1 MPNLPSAQRQ
11 LEAETRPQS
20 ASRLTLGSLLAPG
33 LTILWHP
40 DAERVGEQAA
50 LTALASGR
58 PEYLSRREPAFGP
71 PGEPASRPLA
81 DPYVSRTPIRLE
93 PGAAPGAVLLTAG
106 ETRTPLS
113 VNGEPV
119 SGPREVSAAE
129 VERGAVLLLANRV
142 ALLLHFLDPL
152 GVPGVPR
159 FGLVGESLAVVQLR
173 REIGRVAALPV
184 PVLLRGATGTGKEL
198 VARALHEA
206 GPRRQAPYLAVNM
219 GAIPTTLAAAELFGA
234 ARGAFTGADR
244 KREGWFSRAH
254 GGTLFLDE
262 VGETPLEVQALLLR
276 TLESGE
282 IQPVGGDA
290 VARVDVRLIAATDVE
305 LEAAVAAGRFRAP
318 LLHRLGGYEI
328 LVPPLSRRRDDIGRL
343 LLHFLRQELAAV
355 GQGDRLAPR
364 RPEERPW
371 LPAATVARLAAH
383 DWPGNVRQLRNVA
396 RRIVVAGR
404 DADEVPKGDWIE
416 RLLAESASS
425 SAAASASP
433 TPPTP
438 VPADVAGA
446 GGAGLRDTP
455 PPRAPRKVY
464 RRLEEIS
471 DEEVLATLRA
481 NRFRLQPTA
490 AELGIART
498 SLYDRIENSPLFHK
512 AADLSRQEIEPCFER
527 CGGDLDRM
535 VEALEVSKRGL
546 QRRMKQLGLPGLP

>member
-1 MPNLPSAQRQ
+1 P
-11 LEAETRPQS
+11 
-20 ASRLTLGSLLAPG
+20 
-33 LTILWHP
+33 
-40 DAERVGEQAA
+40 
-50 LTALASGR
+50 
-58 PEYLSRREPAFGP
+58 
-71 PGEPASRPLA
+71 
-81 DPYVSRTPIRLE
+81 
-93 PGAAPGAVLLTAG
+93 
-106 ETRTPLS
+106 
-113 VNGEPV
+113 
-119 SGPREVSAAE
+119 
-129 VERGAVLLLANRV
+129 
-142 ALLLHFLDPL
+142 
-152 GVPGVPR
+152 
-159 FGLVGESLAVVQLR
+159 FGLVGESLAIVQLR

-184 PVLLRGATGTGKEL
+184 PVLLRGATGTGKDL

-206 GPRRQAPYLAVNM
+206 GSRRQAPYLAVNM

-244 KREGWFSRAH
+244 KREGWFSRAD

-305 LEAAVAAGRFRAP
+305 LEAAVATGRFRAP

-343 LLHFLRQELAAV
+343 LHHFLRQELAAV
-355 GQGDRLAPR
+355 GQEARLAPR

-416 RLLAESASS
+416 RLLTESASPLTS
-425 SAAASASP
+425 V
-433 TPPTP
+433 TP
-438 VPADVAGA
+438 VPSD
-446 GGAGLRDTP
+446 P
-455 PPRAPRKVY
+455 PAPRAARKAY
-464 RRLEEIS
+464 RRPEEIA
-471 DEEVLATLRA
+471 DEEILATLRA

-490 AELGIART
+490 AQLGIART

-512 AADLSRQEIEPCFER
+512 AADLSRQEIEQWFER

-546 QRRMKQLGLPGLP
+546 QRRMKQLGIPGLA

>member
-1 MPNLPSAQRQ
+1 VATLPGVSNPPTSQRQ

-20 ASRLTLGSLLAPG
+20 ASRLNFGSLLAPG
-33 LTILWHP
+33 LTVLWHP
-40 DAERVGEQAA
+40 DLDRVGEQAA
-50 LTALASGR
+50 LTSLAAGR
-58 PEYLSRREPAFGP
+58 PEYLSRREPVFGQ

-81 DPYVSRTPIRLE
+81 DPYVSRSPIRIE
-93 PGAAPGAVLLTAG
+93 PGADAGSIRLTTSDARIPLAVD
-106 ETRTPLS
+106 
-113 VNGEPV
+113 GEPV
-119 SGPREVSAAE
+119 GELREVSAAAI
-129 VERGAVLLLANRV
+129 ERGAVLLLANRV
-142 ALLLHFLDPL
+142 VLLLHVLDPL
-152 GVPGVPR
+152 GAPGVPR

-173 REIGRVAALPV
+173 REIDRVAALSV

-244 KREGWFSRAH
+244 KREGWFSRAD

-290 VARVDVRLIAATDVE
+290 VTRVDVRLIAATDAE

-328 LVPPLSRRRDDIGRL
+328 FVPPLSSRRDDVGRL
-343 LLHFLRQELAAV
+343 LLHFLRHELEAV
-355 GQGDRLAPR
+355 GQGARLAPR

-383 DWPGNVRQLRNVA
+383 DWPGNVRQLQNVA

-416 RLLAESASS
+416 RLLTESV
-425 SAAASASP
+425 SP
-433 TPPTP
+433 QTP
-438 VPADVAGA
+438 VPPDAGP
-446 GGAGLRDTP
+446 RDTP
-455 PPRAPRKVY
+455 PPRAERKVY
-464 RRLEEIS
+464 RRPEEIA
-471 DEEVLATLRA
+471 DEEILATLRA

-490 AELGIART
+490 AQLGIART

-512 AADLSRQEIEPCFER
+512 AADLSRQEIEQCSER
-527 CGGDLDRM
+527 CHGDLDRM
-535 VEALEVSKRGL
+535 VETLEVSKRGL
-546 QRRMKQLGLPGLP
+546 QRRMKQLGILGPA